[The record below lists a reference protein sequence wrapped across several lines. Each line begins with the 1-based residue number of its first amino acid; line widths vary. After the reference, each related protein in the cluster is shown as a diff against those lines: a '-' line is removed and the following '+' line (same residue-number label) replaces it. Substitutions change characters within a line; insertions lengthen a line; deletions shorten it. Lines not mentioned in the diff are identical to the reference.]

1 MKIPHPSLRIA
12 ICGVGQM
19 GTGLV
24 SCFKRAGYRVL
35 AWDHDPE
42 KLSTLERRV
51 SKLDSWLDQNIG
63 SPSNVSGAFQSVENL
78 NLLDEEAEVVIEC
91 IVEDLAEKV
100 NLFRRFTHSRER
112 RAIFLT
118 STSGLSITEIGQRSG
133 CDQLLAGTHFWN
145 PPYLMP
151 LVEVIRG
158 QNTPSEVID
167 RTCRLLESIGKLAV
181 RVNQD
186 VPGFIGNRLV
196 HALWREA
203 IHMVEN
209 GIATAEDV
217 DLVAKLTLG
226 LRLSVVGPLENIDL
240 VGADLVEKI
249 HSYLLADLACNSG
262 PSESIK
268 NRVEEGRLGAKSG
281 EGFYDWRSRNADD
294 FIQERDLHI
303 VRQLNFVKKLLMKKP
318 GTFGELES

>member
-1 MKIPHPSLRIA
+1 MKFPHPSLQIA
-12 ICGVGQM
+12 ICGSGQM

-24 SCFKRAGYRVL
+24 TCFKRAGYRVL
-35 AWDHDPE
+35 VWDHDPE

-51 SKLDSWLDQNIG
+51 SALDSWLDQNLG
-63 SPSNVSGAFQSVENL
+63 SPSNEGGSFQSFEEL
-78 NLLDEEAEVVIEC
+78 SFLDEGADVVIEC
-91 IVEDLAEKV
+91 IVEDLAGKV
-100 NLFRRFTHSRER
+100 DLFRRFTRCRER
-112 RAIFLT
+112 SAIFLT

-158 QNTPSEVID
+158 QDTPSEVID
-167 RTCRLLESIGKLAV
+167 RTCQIVESIGKLPV

-186 VPGFIGNRLV
+186 VPGFIGNRLL

-203 IHMVEN
+203 LHIVEK

-217 DLVAKLTLG
+217 DLVAKLTFG

-240 VGADLVEKI
+240 VGADLVERI
-249 HSYLLADLACNSG
+249 HSYLLADLAHNTG
-262 PSESIK
+262 PSEILK
-268 NRVEEGRLGAKSG
+268 NNVKEGRLGAKSG
-281 EGFYDWRSRNADD
+281 QGFYDWRSRNASA

-303 VRQLNFVKKLLMKKP
+303 IQELKLVRKHQIEKSGSSGEKK
-318 GTFGELES
+318 

>member
-1 MKIPHPSLRIA
+1 
-12 ICGVGQM
+12 M
-19 GTGLV
+19 GTGLGT
-24 SCFKRAGYRVL
+24 CFKRSGYRVL

-42 KLSTLERRV
+42 KLSTLDRRV
-51 SKLDSWLDQNIG
+51 SELDSWLDQNIG
-63 SPSNVSGAFQSVENL
+63 SPSTEGGSFQSYGNL
-78 NLLDEEAEVVIEC
+78 SFLDDEADIVIEC

-100 NLFRRFTHSRER
+100 DLFRQFTRCRDR

-118 STSGLSITEIGQRSG
+118 STSGLSITEMGQQSG
-133 CDQLLAGTHFWN
+133 CVHLLAGTHFWN

-158 QNTPSEVID
+158 QGTPSEVIE
-167 RTCRLLESIGKLAV
+167 RTCLLVESIGKLPV
-181 RVNQD
+181 RVNRD

-203 IHMVEN
+203 IHIVEN

-226 LRLSVVGPLENIDL
+226 LRLSAVGPLENIDL
-240 VGADLVEKI
+240 VGVDLVEKI
-249 HSYLLADLACNSG
+249 HSYLFADLARNTG

-268 NRVEEGRLGAKSG
+268 NRVKEGQLGMKSG
-281 EGFYDWRSRNADD
+281 QGFYDWRSRNSDD

-303 VRQLNFVKKLLMKKP
+303 IRQLNLVKKHLMGKSR
-318 GTFGELES
+318 TFGELET

>member
-1 MKIPHPSLRIA
+1 MKIPQHSLQIA

-63 SPSNVSGAFQSVENL
+63 SPSKVGGAIQSVENL
-78 NLLDEEAEVVIEC
+78 SVLDEEAEVVIEC

-100 NLFRRFTHSRER
+100 NLFRRFARSRER
-112 RAIFLT
+112 GAIFLT
-118 STSGLSITEIGQRSG
+118 TTSGLSITEIGQGSG
-133 CDQLLAGTHFWN
+133 CEQLLAGTHFWN

-167 RTCRLLESIGKLAV
+167 RTCQLVESIGKLAV
-181 RVNQD
+181 RVNRD

-226 LRLSVVGPLENIDL
+226 LRLSAVGPLENIDL

-268 NRVEEGRLGAKSG
+268 NRVKEGQLGVKSG
-281 EGFYDWRSRNADD
+281 QGFYDWRSRNADD

-303 VRQLNFVKKLLMKKP
+303 VRQLNFVEKLLMRKP
-318 GTFGELES
+318 RTFGELES